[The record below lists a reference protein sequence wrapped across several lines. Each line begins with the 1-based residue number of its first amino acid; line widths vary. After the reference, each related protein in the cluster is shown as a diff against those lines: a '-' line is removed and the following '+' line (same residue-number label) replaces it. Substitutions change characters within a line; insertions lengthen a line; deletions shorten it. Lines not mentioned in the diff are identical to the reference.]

1 MIVKILLALSFWKI
15 GYRRVSCIK
24 TIFFSL
30 YSFFVF
36 TQLNRT
42 PMIFPCRDIGP
53 ATATLDPRPATR
65 DPRLLVK
72 LIGKETKNTAEQVIM
87 KKIFIYARAS
97 VKKEIVH
104 SGSVGLI

>member
-1 MIVKILLALSFWKI
+1 
-15 GYRRVSCIK
+15 
-24 TIFFSL
+24 
-30 YSFFVF
+30 
-36 TQLNRT
+36 
-42 PMIFPCRDIGP
+42 MIFPCRDIG
-53 ATATLDPRPATR
+53 PATR

-97 VKKEIVH
+97 VNKEIVH

>member
-1 MIVKILLALSFWKI
+1 
-15 GYRRVSCIK
+15 
-24 TIFFSL
+24 
-30 YSFFVF
+30 
-36 TQLNRT
+36 
-42 PMIFPCRDIGP
+42 MIFPCRDIGP

-72 LIGKETKNTAEQVIM
+72 LIGKETKNTAQHVIM

-97 VKKEIVH
+97 VNKEIVH

>member
-1 MIVKILLALSFWKI
+1 
-15 GYRRVSCIK
+15 
-24 TIFFSL
+24 
-30 YSFFVF
+30 
-36 TQLNRT
+36 
-42 PMIFPCRDIGP
+42 MIFPCRDIGP
-53 ATATLDPRPATR
+53 ATATLDPRPATRDPRPATR